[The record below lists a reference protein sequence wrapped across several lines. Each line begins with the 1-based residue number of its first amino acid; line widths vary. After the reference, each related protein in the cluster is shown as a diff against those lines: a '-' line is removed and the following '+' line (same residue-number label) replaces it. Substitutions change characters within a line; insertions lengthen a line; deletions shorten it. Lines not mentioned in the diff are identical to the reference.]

1 MRGYFGIGVEGLSKP
16 MNLGNLLRT
25 THAFGGSFFFTVA
38 PDMAVRK
45 VQRADTSHAAES
57 LPTYIFDSVGKI
69 LLPRGCKLI
78 GVELTEDAV
87 DLPSFHHPKA
97 AAYVLGPER
106 GSLSPELQA
115 RCDQVVKIPMK
126 FCVNVG
132 IAGAL
137 VMYDRLLT
145 QGRFPDRPLRPGEL
159 PEGLPEHVHG
169 RPKQRRKGKP
179 ANAREGEKASPG

>member
-38 PDMAVRK
+38 PDMAIRK
-45 VQRADTSHAAES
+45 VQKADTSHAAES
-57 LPTYIFDSVGKI
+57 LPTYIFDSVAEI
-69 LLPRGCKLI
+69 ALPRGCKLI
-78 GVELTEDAV
+78 GVELTEDAIE
-87 DLPSFHHPKA
+87 LPSFHHPKA

-106 GSLSPELQA
+106 ASLSPALQA
-115 RCDQVVKIPMK
+115 RCDRIVKIPMK

-137 VMYDRLLT
+137 VMYDRLLAH
-145 QGRFPDRPLRPGEL
+145 GRFPRRAVGSAGL
-159 PEGLPEHVHG
+159 PQGLPEHVRG
-169 RPKQRRKGKP
+169 GPKLRRK
-179 ANAREGEKASPG
+179 EKAPAGGGGPAGA

>member
-38 PDMAVRK
+38 PEMAIRK
-45 VQRADTSHAAES
+45 VQKADTSHAAES
-57 LPTYIFDSVGKI
+57 VPTYIFDSVAGI
-69 LLPRGCKLI
+69 MLPRGCRMI
-78 GVELTEDAV
+78 GIELTEDAV

-106 GSLSPELQA
+106 GSLSADLQA

-137 VMYDRLLT
+137 VMYDRLIAH
-145 QGRFPDRPLRPGEL
+145 GRFPHRPLRSGEL
-159 PEGLPEHVHG
+159 PGGLPEHIHG
-169 RPKQRRKGKP
+169 GPRIRSKEKKAP
-179 ANAREGEKASPG
+179 AGGGGPAGA

>member
-38 PDMAVRK
+38 PDMAIRK
-45 VQRADTSHAAES
+45 VQKADTSHAAES
-57 LPTYIFDSVGKI
+57 VPTYIFDSVQAI
-69 LLPRGCKLI
+69 QLPRGCRLI
-78 GVELTEDAV
+78 GIELTEDAI

-137 VMYDRLLT
+137 VMYDRLIAH
-145 QGRFPDRPLRPGEL
+145 GRFPQRPLSSGGL
-159 PEGLPEHVHG
+159 PEGLPEHIHG
-169 RPKQRRKGKP
+169 GPRIRSKAKKTP
-179 ANAREGEKASPG
+179 AGGGEPAGD

>member
-38 PDMAVRK
+38 PDMAIRRI
-45 VQRADTSHAAES
+45 QNADTSHAAES
-57 LPTYIFDSVGKI
+57 LPTYIFDGVSEI
-69 LLPRGCKLI
+69 ALPRGCKMVGI
-78 GVELTEDAV
+78 ELTEDAV
-87 DLPSFHHPKA
+87 ELPSFHHPKA

-106 GSLSPELQA
+106 SSLSPELQA
-115 RCDQVVKIPMK
+115 RCDQIVKIPMK

-137 VMYDRLLT
+137 VMYDRLLA
-145 QGRFPDRPLRPGEL
+145 QGRFARRPVSSVGL
-159 PEGLPEHVHG
+159 PQGLPEHVRG
-169 RPKQRRKGKP
+169 APKLRRKPGKTP
-179 ANAREGEKASPG
+179 AAGPTDT